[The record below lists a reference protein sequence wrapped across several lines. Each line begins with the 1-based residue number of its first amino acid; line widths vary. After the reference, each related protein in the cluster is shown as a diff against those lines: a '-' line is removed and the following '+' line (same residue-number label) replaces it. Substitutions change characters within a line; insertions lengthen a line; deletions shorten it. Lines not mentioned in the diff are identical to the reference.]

1 MPRSKRKA
9 DPFEFR
15 PAEVEAKLPL
25 EQEWEPNLL
34 FGERAPVLNLTQDE
48 LPSDAQSASD
58 DPREDTGPGSAAL
71 ASKFELLPI
80 EWVTGEPAV
89 ETLRFE
95 LNDGLRYVGDLA
107 DDEVDEDDENEDESR
122 SADDGSDSDAEDDA
136 LGDDLGFDTEPSD
149 EDGVDSEN
157 WDGAASEAPVDAS
170 DDAAEEGATELV
182 EAEAL
187 VPEGAIG
194 EAEHLAALDS
204 AREEALEQGRAQ
216 GLEQGLEQ
224 GRLQGLAEG
233 FERGLEE
240 ARAALETE
248 YSERQQALDQLFK
261 AVTAATTDSH
271 RLFAPLKRLALHLAE
286 QLVRG
291 ELSLSGE
298 AINRL
303 VEHALIEVERS
314 PGNDLVLMLN
324 PEDLERWK
332 RVAPAS
338 LDSLEVRADT
348 SLSIGSVRVS
358 AGESI
363 IEDLV
368 EHRLHQMAAR
378 LLGEA
383 PARGFSRMTSL
394 RMHTGAPEDISDVG

>member
-1 MPRSKRKA
+1 MARSKSKA
-9 DPFEFR
+9 DSSAFR
-15 PAEVEAKLPL
+15 PAAVEPKRLP
-25 EQEWEPNLL
+25 EDRWEPNLL
-34 FGERAPVLNLTQDE
+34 FSERAPVLSLAHGE
-48 LPSDAQSASD
+48 LPAEADLPSD
-58 DPREDTGPGSAAL
+58 DPREDTGLGSAAL
-71 ASKFELLPI
+71 ASKFEALPI

-95 LNDGLRYVGDLA
+95 LTDGLRYVGDLA
-107 DDEVDEDDENEDESR
+107 DDETDNFEE
-122 SADDGSDSDAEDDA
+122 
-136 LGDDLGFDTEPSD
+136 EPSLSD
-149 EDGVDSEN
+149 ELTNDG
-157 WDGAASEAPVDAS
+157 DGAALLS
-170 DDAAEEGATELV
+170 DDAGADSERYGDNAAKPESGDTGFSGSPEVEDPDSWGDTGSTEPEEG
-182 EAEAL
+182 
-187 VPEGAIG
+187 VPESAIG
-194 EAEHLAALDS
+194 EAEHLAALDA
-204 AREEALEQGRAQ
+204 ARAEALERGVALGLAQ

-224 GRLQGLAEG
+224 GRSEGLI
-233 FERGLEE
+233 RGEEE
-240 ARAALETE
+240 ARQRLAAE
-248 YSERQQALDQLFK
+248 YSERQQALDDLFK
-261 AVTAATTDSH
+261 AVAAATSDSH
-271 RLFAPLKRLALHLAE
+271 RLFAPMKRLALHLAE

-303 VEHALIEVERS
+303 VEHALIEVERA
-314 PGNDLVLMLN
+314 PNNDLLLRLN

-378 LLGEA
+378 LLGEV

-394 RMHTGAPEDISDVG
+394 RLHTGAPEEISDVG

>member
-1 MPRSKRKA
+1 MTRSKRKT
-9 DPFEFR
+9 DQFEFR
-15 PAEVEAKLPL
+15 PAAIEPKVLP
-25 EQEWEPNLL
+25 EDQWEPNLL
-34 FGERAPVLNLTQDE
+34 FGERAPVLSLTRDE
-48 LPSDAQSASD
+48 LPADAEPPSD

-71 ASKFELLPI
+71 ASKFEALPI

-95 LNDGLRYVGDLA
+95 LTDGLRYVGDLA
-107 DDEVDEDDENEDESR
+107 DDETEAFEEDSLL
-122 SADDGSDSDAEDDA
+122 SDDLMGDGDGEALRDDDA
-136 LGDDLGFDTEPSD
+136 RPDTEPDGNKVGES
-149 EDGVDSEN
+149 EDLDSEFS
-157 WDGAASEAPVDAS
+157 DAPESEA
-170 DDAAEEGATELV
+170 DDAVDQADSDLTEPEEII
-182 EAEAL
+182 
-187 VPEGAIG
+187 PEGAIG
-194 EAEHLAALDS
+194 EAEHLAALEA

-216 GLEQGLEQ
+216 GLAQGLEQ
-224 GRLQGLAEG
+224 GREQGLAEG
-233 FERGLEE
+233 RIRGEEE
-240 ARAALETE
+240 ARQRLEAD
-248 YSERQQALDQLFK
+248 YSERQQALDDLFK
-261 AVTAATTDSH
+261 AVAAATSDSH

-303 VEHALIEVERS
+303 VEHALIEVERA
-314 PGNDLVLMLN
+314 PGNDLLLLLN

-332 RVAPAS
+332 RVAPAA
-338 LDSLEVRADT
+338 LDSLEVRADP

-358 AGESI
+358 AGDSI

-383 PARGFSRMTSL
+383 PSRGFSRMTSL